1 MQFQTAV
8 EYQRFAD
15 RWFKCCVRVAL
26 DPVSALN
33 SWWNSG
39 SSFCFGLNDAIPVAF
54 WAFSYFRCIQSPC
67 FASFVWSPFA
77 DLVVSKDS
85 DICWIFDGW
94 MMDFCWV
101 CKELSSKKRSAIV
114 KWFVWTQLIEEDI
127 LGYYKKQGRAA
138 KCPTSFSLFIV
149 LAMSLKV
156 ITGTF
161 NGGTIHQNI
170 TDE

>member
-8 EYQRFAD
+8 EYQCFAD
-15 RWFKCCVRVAL
+15 RWFKSCVRVTL

-39 SSFCFGLNDAIPVAF
+39 SSFGFVLNDAIPCF
-54 WAFSYFRCIQSPC
+54 WCIQSPC

-94 MMDFCWV
+94 MKDFCGV
-101 CKELSSKKRSAIV
+101 ARRYPRKSVIIAGFYPRKSVIDYCKAD
-114 KWFVWTQLIEEDI
+114 WFPSLTYHIINRNNHIYI
-127 LGYYKKQGRAA
+127 LYDR
-138 KCPTSFSLFIV
+138 
-149 LAMSLKV
+149 LKYD
-156 ITGTF
+156 G
-161 NGGTIHQNI
+161 
-170 TDE
+170 D

>member
-54 WAFSYFRCIQSPC
+54 WAFSCFWCIQSPR
-67 FASFVWSPFA
+67 FASFVWSSFA
-77 DLVVSKDS
+77 DFVVSKDS
-85 DICWIFDGW
+85 DICWIFDG
-94 MMDFCWV
+94 FFWV
-101 CKELSSKKRSAIV
+101 YKDLSSKKCSF
-114 KWFVWTQLIEEDI
+114 K
-127 LGYYKKQGRAA
+127 A
-138 KCPTSFSLFIV
+138 KVSSKMCDWPLKSWLFFFIK
-149 LAMSLKV
+149 LSC
-156 ITGTF
+156 
-161 NGGTIHQNI
+161 NI
-170 TDE
+170 PK